1 MTRNQKEFYR
11 SQGYV
16 LDVPRHKVLDKSR
29 KQDARDRLL
38 ETLFRRLHEK
48 HGKEHRAELLF
59 LSQRN
64 QLTTHEL
71 TNNVKTLLK
80 NIVR

>member
-1 MTRNQKEFYR
+1 MTRNQKEFYK

-16 LDVPRHKVLDKSR
+16 LDIPKHKVLDKSR
-29 KQDARDRLL
+29 KQ
-38 ETLFRRLHEK
+38 TLFRRLHEK

>member
-1 MTRNQKEFYR
+1 MTHNQKQFYKQ
-11 SQGYV
+11 QGYV
-16 LDVPRHKVLDKSR
+16 LDIPLHKVLDKSR
-29 KQDARDRLL
+29 KQTARDQLL
-38 ETLFRRLHEK
+38 ETLFSRLHEK
-48 HGKEHRAELLF
+48 YGKEHRAELLF

-64 QLTTHEL
+64 KLTTHEL